1 MRVPAFL
8 GAALAAMALAASA
21 AAQSPATTD
30 AAAPADKPSVTVINP
45 DSAAPPPAAAPEA
58 ATSAQAA
65 SEAPAS
71 SAPASPP
78 STPEQPAASA
88 PAASSST
95 TTAAPAATDPAN
107 AAAPGAPTTDAD
119 APKLEAAAPPP
130 PPPEPTLFVN
140 IDLSSQRMTVKQAG
154 GDSYTWPISSAAY
167 GYKTPTGT
175 FRPTWMSKLHYS
187 RQYDLAPMP
196 NAIFFSRGAAIHG
209 TQAVRQLGRPAS
221 HGCVR
226 LAPGNAAKL
235 FNLVNRHGKAQTKIV
250 VHGKP
255 RYGDREM
262 AEGQRLRYA
271 EQRRRYAYDYDDY
284 SAPYYTPRGYKSR
297 RKPPMPYYNRYGYG
311 YGF

>member
-1 MRVPAFL
+1 MI
-8 GAALAAMALAASA
+8 LAVSA
-21 AAQSPATTD
+21 EAQSPTATEAT
-30 AAAPADKPSVTVINP
+30 APAEQPSVTVINP
-45 DSAAPPPAAAPEA
+45 DSAATPPAATP
-58 ATSAQAA
+58 
-65 SEAPAS
+65 EAPAS
-71 SAPASPP
+71 TPSVPEQSAAPTPASNANSANASPP
-78 STPEQPAASA
+78 
-88 PAASSST
+88 
-95 TTAAPAATDPAN
+95 ATEPAN
-107 AAAPGAPTTDAD
+107 AAAPGAPASSEP
-119 APKLEAAAPPP
+119 PKVEAAAPPP

-140 IDLSSQRMTVKQAG
+140 IDLSTQRMTVKQAG
-154 GDSYTWPISSAAY
+154 GESYHWPISSAAY

-226 LAPGNAAKL
+226 LAPGNAARL
-235 FNLVNRHGKAQTKIV
+235 FKLVNAHGKAQTKIV

-255 RYGDREM
+255 RYGDREI

-271 EQRRRYAYDYDDY
+271 EQRRRYADNYGYYDYD
-284 SAPYYTPRGYKSR
+284 APYYYTPRTRVKPR
-297 RKPPMPYYNRYGYG
+297 RGMSYYNRNGYG

>member
-8 GAALAAMALAASA
+8 GAALAALTLAASA
-21 AAQSPATTD
+21 EAQSPAESEAAAPPSPPTVTIINPD
-30 AAAPADKPSVTVINP
+30 QPAAPPAAPAEAAAPA
-45 DSAAPPPAAAPEA
+45 PA
-58 ATSAQAA
+58 
-65 SEAPAS
+65 
-71 SAPASPP
+71 ASPP
-78 STPEQPAASA
+78 QQSAQPA
-88 PAASSST
+88 PAANSAT
-95 TTAAPAATDPAN
+95 VNAAPSATEPAN
-107 AAAPGAPTTDAD
+107 PEP
-119 APKLEAAAPPP
+119 PKVEAAAPPP

-140 IDLSSQRMTVKQAG
+140 IDLSSQRMTVKQIG
-154 GDSYTWPISSAAY
+154 GDSYSWPVSSAAY

-175 FRPTWMSKLHYS
+175 FRPTWMSKLHFS

-255 RYGDREM
+255 RYGEREM
-262 AEGQRLRYA
+262 AEAQRMRY
-271 EQRRRYAYDYDDY
+271 QDDRRRYASDYYDYD
-284 SAPYYTPRGYKSR
+284 APYYMRRPPRGYYYAKPR
-297 RKPPMPYYNRYGYG
+297 RNLPYYNRYGYG

>member
-8 GAALAAMALAASA
+8 GAAVAALTLAASA
-21 AAQSPATTD
+21 EAQSPAAEAT
-30 AAAPADKPSVTVINP
+30 APADKPSVVVINP
-45 DSAAPPPAAAPEA
+45 DSATPPAA
-58 ATSAQAA
+58 SA
-65 SEAPAS
+65 EAPAS
-71 SAPASPP
+71 TP
-78 STPEQPAASA
+78 STPEHSAAPPAAD
-88 PAASSST
+88 SS
-95 TTAAPAATDPAN
+95 PAN
-107 AAAPGAPTTDAD
+107 APPSATEPAGTVAPDTPANAEP
-119 APKLEAAAPPP
+119 PKVEAAAPPP

-154 GDSYTWPISSAAY
+154 GESYSWPISSAAY

-175 FRPTWMSKLHYS
+175 FRPTWLSKLHYS

-226 LAPGNAAKL
+226 LAPGNAARL
-235 FNLVNRHGKAQTKIV
+235 FKLVNAHGKAQTKIV

-255 RYGDREM
+255 RYGDREI

-271 EQRRRYAYDYDDY
+271 EQRRRYAYDDY
-284 SAPYYTPRGYKSR
+284 YGYGAPRGYYYV
-297 RKPPMPYYNRYGYG
+297 KPKRNLPYYNRYGYG

>member
-8 GAALAAMALAASA
+8 GAALAAMAVAASA
-21 AAQSPATTD
+21 AAQSPTATD
-30 AAAPADKPSVTVINP
+30 AAAPADKPSVTLINP
-45 DSAAPPPAAAPEA
+45 DSAATPPAAAPDA

-65 SEAPAS
+65 SEQPAPA
-71 SAPASPP
+71 APAQSA
-78 STPEQPAASA
+78 PEQPAASA

-130 PPPEPTLFVN
+130 PPPDPTLFVN

>member
-1 MRVPAFL
+1 
-8 GAALAAMALAASA
+8 
-21 AAQSPATTD
+21 
-30 AAAPADKPSVTVINP
+30 
-45 DSAAPPPAAAPEA
+45 
-58 ATSAQAA
+58 
-65 SEAPAS
+65 
-71 SAPASPP
+71 
-78 STPEQPAASA
+78 
-88 PAASSST
+88 
-95 TTAAPAATDPAN
+95 
-107 AAAPGAPTTDAD
+107 
-119 APKLEAAAPPP
+119 
-130 PPPEPTLFVN
+130 
-140 IDLSSQRMTVKQAG
+140 MTVKQIG

-235 FNLVNRHGKAQTKIV
+235 FKLVNSHGKAQTKIV

-255 RYGDREM
+255 RYGEREM

-271 EQRRRYAYDYDDY
+271 EQRRRYAYDDYYGY
-284 SAPYYTPRGYKSR
+284 SAPYYAPRGYYYAKPR
-297 RKPPMPYYNRYGYG
+297 RGMTYYNRSGYG